1 MLVYVVVCTVAL
13 LVSALTLF
21 SGFGLG
27 TLLMPAFALFFP
39 VPVAVAATAV
49 VHLANNI
56 FKVGLVGRKADVHVV
71 VRFALPAAAAAMIGA
86 WLLTLFATLPP
97 LTTYQLA
104 GQEHQVTTAKLVI
117 GLVII
122 AFALLDLLP
131 RFADLAFDRK
141 YLPWGGLL
149 SGFFGG
155 LSGNQGALRSAFLI
169 KSGLT
174 KEAFIGTGTVSAV
187 IVDVARLLVYGLSF
201 YALQFTGVDA
211 SMGGLVLAATLSAF
225 LGAFLGTR
233 LIKKVTLRSIQ
244 MLVGAMLIAIGLGM
258 ASGLL

>member
-1 MLVYVVVCTVAL
+1 MSYVVVCVVAL
-13 LVSALTLF
+13 LISALTLF

-56 FKVGLVGRKADVHVV
+56 FKVGLVGRNADRAVV
-71 VRFALPAAAAAMIGA
+71 IRFALPAALAAMIGA
-86 WLLTLFATLPP
+86 WLLTLFANLP
-97 LTTYQLA
+97 TIASYQLG
-104 GQEHQVTTAKLVI
+104 GQVYEVTVARLVI
-117 GLVII
+117 GLLIV

-131 RFADLAFDRK
+131 RFANLAFDRK

-169 KSGLT
+169 KTGLD
-174 KEAFIGTGTVSAV
+174 KEAFIGTGTVAAV
-187 IVDVARLLVYGLSF
+187 IVDVARLLVYGFSF
-201 YALQFTGVDA
+201 YTLQFSGLDTEI
-211 SMGGLVLAATLSAF
+211 GGLVLAATLSAF

-233 LIKKVTLRSIQ
+233 LIKKVTLRTIQ
-244 MLVGAMLIAIGLGM
+244 MIVGVMLIAIGLSM
-258 ASGLL
+258 AVGLL